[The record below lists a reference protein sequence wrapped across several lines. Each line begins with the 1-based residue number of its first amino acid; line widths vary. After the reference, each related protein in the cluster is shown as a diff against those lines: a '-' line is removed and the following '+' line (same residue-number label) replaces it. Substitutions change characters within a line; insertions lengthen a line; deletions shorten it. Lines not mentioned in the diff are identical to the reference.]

1 MQYTSLFL
9 ILSNNYKRKALVL
22 PLKDIDYKRKFED
35 IFKSMF
41 PTLCLFAQKYVSDMD
56 SSKEIVHKVFIALWE
71 KRGDI
76 DFEKPMKSYLFTSV
90 HNRCLNYIRDNKKFS
105 NDELTVEALEN
116 QLGADSADNITS
128 AETVAE
134 INEAIQSLPEKCR
147 EIFILNRFEGLKY
160 QEIADKLGISVKT
173 VEAQMSK
180 ALKILR
186 EKLEK
191 YLKLMILW
199 WLMMMN

>member
-1 MQYTSLFL
+1 M
-9 ILSNNYKRKALVL
+9 VL
-22 PLKDIDYKRKFED
+22 PLKDIDYRQKFED
-35 IFKSMF
+35 VFKSMF
-41 PTLCLFAQKYVSDMD
+41 PSLCLFAQKYVSDMD
-56 SSKEIVHKVFIALWE
+56 TSKEIVHKVFIALWE
-71 KRGDI
+71 KREEI

-90 HNRCLNYIRDNKKFS
+90 HNRCLNFIRDNKKF
-105 NDELTVEALEN
+105 NTDELTIEVLEN
-116 QLGADSADNITS
+116 QMGTDTTDEITS
-128 AETVAE
+128 AETIAE

-160 QEIADKLGISVKT
+160 HEIAEKLDISVKT

-191 YLKLMILW
+191 YIKLMILW

>member
-1 MQYTSLFL
+1 M
-9 ILSNNYKRKALVL
+9 KG
-22 PLKDIDYKRKFED
+22 IDYKRKFED

-56 SSKEIVHKVFIALWE
+56 TSREIVHNVFIALWE
-71 KRGDI
+71 KREDI
-76 DFEKPMKSYLFTSV
+76 DFEKPMKPYLFTSV
-90 HNRCLNYIRDNKKFS
+90 HNRCLNFIRDNKKFN
-105 NDELTVEALEN
+105 NDELTVEALET
-116 QLGADSADNITS
+116 QLGADTTDNITT

-134 INEAIQSLPEKCR
+134 INGAIQALPDKCR

-160 QEIADKLGISVKT
+160 HEIADKLGISVKT

-186 EKLEK
+186 AKLEK
-191 YLKLMILW
+191 YARLMILW
-199 WLMMMN
+199 WLMMN